1 MLVLLAC
8 IATAIAAP
16 NQPNQW
22 DYRVQGTIRV
32 VLPPLTTAHYC
43 RPSIQL
49 HIQRMSPEWYEPG
62 RVAIKLRAHTHAIP
76 AGVPSTI
83 RRTLETFGMRKLEP
97 LIPPHQASVLSTAS
111 VGLEQIAIA
120 SFDPGFDPFDVAAA
134 LAELPEVE
142 YATPL
147 YIRRTYLQPND
158 PHFSQ
163 QSALQRLNLPAAWD
177 ITTGSPTVTIA
188 IIDSGTD
195 YEHEDLAANL
205 WTNPGETGF
214 DAQGRD
220 KRTNGIDDD
229 GNGKIDDW
237 RGWDFIGNVTRTEF
251 INGTVRE
258 DNDPKVRASTI
269 TADMQH
275 GTYTAGAAS
284 ASTNNGRGIASP
296 GFRCRFTPIKCG
308 SDDASLAGSVLR
320 GYEAILYAARLGAH
334 VINCSWGGPGG
345 SPLEQ
350 QVIDQARALGSFIVV
365 AAGNEGINLDTQPYY
380 PASYSGVFT
389 VGASTS
395 ADVPA
400 NFSNYGTTV
409 AAFAPGVAIRTTAV
423 NNTYTTVEG
432 TSFSTP
438 LASGIAALLR
448 TLHPDWT
455 ADQIAAQLR
464 YSCDPLS
471 NVSPT
476 NRRLYYGRLNAYRAL
491 NANRSFTSGE
501 RFPGVQLLRVQVD
514 NGSSLRSTDFHQLQ
528 VTVRNLLAPA
538 ANVQL
543 SLSVSSNAIV
553 GSTTLSTTQ
562 LGTNQERTLT
572 TTIRLTEPVYFFDG
586 SVQLTITINA
596 DSIVEYAS
604 VSIPISLPTQNSYTR
619 MASDLPH
626 TFVAIATRG
635 LSGVWAIGRTPSNRP
650 LIVRSS
656 GTIFD
661 SSSISGTPTTLG
673 IASASTVCIGT
684 GNGQVWRTTNSGST
698 WTSTSVSST
707 TPSVQGIV
715 FFDANRG
722 ILIGQ
727 PAGNV
732 WRLCRTS
739 DGGASWQAAET
750 LPPPIGGEQTS
761 HHAIATLGDTIW
773 IGTTA
778 GRMLR
783 STDRG
788 ASWTVATVTPAGEIL
803 STTFSRSALG
813 YCLVRPSSGTE
824 RYSVFRTTDGGLSW
838 TAVGMTFSAPAPLL
852 RVLYA
857 PPRSRFLFALC
868 AGSQVLRSSDSAV
881 TWEPILTGNGITL
894 TAGFGTTTGQTATLY
909 MAGRTIASLRFS
921 IAEDRPMLRAT
932 PSDTLDLGTVQ
943 IDSTAVAQWTL
954 SNTGN
959 APLQL
964 SSFAIQSIT
973 ASSGEFEVLESTPVN
988 IAPNSTHTLA
998 IRFRPSAAGQRLAR
1012 LVLQTNADPPTYSII
1027 LRGVGIT
1034 LGSVHVEKS
1043 STCLVMQEGTAII
1056 ASCTCRP
1063 TRLRLWNL
1071 KGEHVCTIQPL
1082 THEIMLDPAG
1092 LAAGVYFYHIEC
1104 EEQQYFCGTVLVTK

>member
-1 MLVLLAC
+1 MLICLALVC
-8 IATAIAAP
+8 IASAIAA
-16 NQPNQW
+16 PNQW

-32 VLPPLTTAHYC
+32 VLPPVTTAQYC
-43 RPSIQL
+43 RPSIQV
-49 HIQRMSPEWYEPG
+49 HIQRVSPEWYEHG
-62 RVAIKLRAHTHAIP
+62 RVAIKIRERSAPLP
-76 AGVPSTI
+76 ASVPATI
-83 RRTLETFGMRKLEP
+83 RRTLETFGLRTIEP
-97 LIPPHQASVLSTAS
+97 FIPPHQAGILSATS
-111 VGLEQIAIA
+111 VGLEQIVIA
-120 SFDPGFDPFDVAAA
+120 RFDPGFDPFDVAAA

-158 PHFSQ
+158 PLFSQ
-163 QSALQRLNLPAAWD
+163 QIALQRLNLPAAWD
-177 ITTGSPTVTIA
+177 ITTGSPAVTIA

-237 RGWDFIGNVTRTEF
+237 RGWDFIGNVTRTEY
-251 INGTVRE
+251 INGIVRE

-275 GTYTAGAAS
+275 GTYTAGAAI

-296 GFRCRFTPIKCG
+296 GFRCRFIPIKCG
-308 SDDASLAGSVLR
+308 SDDASLSGSVLR

-365 AAGNEGINLDTQPYY
+365 AAGNEGINVDTQPYY
-380 PASYSGVFT
+380 PASYRGVFT

-400 NFSNYGTTV
+400 NFSNYGTAV

-423 NNTYTTVEG
+423 NNTYTAVEG
-432 TSFSTP
+432 TSFAAP

-455 ADQIAAQLR
+455 LDQIAAQLR

-501 RFPGVQLLRVQVD
+501 RFPGVQLLRIQVD
-514 NGSSLRSTDFHQLQ
+514 NGSSIRSTAIQQLQ

-553 GSTTLSTTQ
+553 GSSTLSTTQ

-586 SVQLTITINA
+586 SVQLTLTINA
-596 DSIVEYAS
+596 DGIVEYAS
-604 VSIPISLPTQNSYTR
+604 VSIPISLPTQNTYTR
-619 MASDLPH
+619 IVSDLPH

-656 GTIFD
+656 GAVFD
-661 SSSISGTPTTLG
+661 SSSISGTPTTIG

-698 WTSTSVSST
+698 WSSTSVSSI

-715 FFDANRG
+715 FFDATRG

-727 PAGNV
+727 PAGSV
-732 WRLCRTS
+732 WRICRTS
-739 DGGASWQAAET
+739 DAGATWHAAET
-750 LPPPIGGEQTS
+750 LPSPISGEQTS
-761 HHAIATLGDTIW
+761 HHAITTLGDTIW

-788 ASWTVATVTPAGEIL
+788 VRWTVTTVATSAGII
-803 STTFSRSALG
+803 STTFSRPNLG
-813 YCLVRPSSGTE
+813 YCLARLSGGQE
-824 RYSVFRTTDGGLSW
+824 RYTVFRTTDGGLTW
-838 TAVGMTFSAPAPLL
+838 TSVGATFSAPGPLPQ
-852 RVLYA
+852 VLYA

-868 AGSQVLRSSDSAV
+868 AGSQVLRSSDSAA
-881 TWEPILTGNGITL
+881 TWEPVLTGNGITM
-894 TAGFGTTTGQTATLY
+894 TAGFGTASGQTATLY
-909 MAGRTIASLRFS
+909 MAGRTLASLRVS
-921 IAEDRPMLRAT
+921 IAEDRPLLQAT
-932 PSDTLDLGTVQ
+932 PSDTLDFGAVQLDAATV
-943 IDSTAVAQWTL
+943 TQWTL
-954 SNTGN
+954 RNTGN
-959 APLQL
+959 ATLQL
-964 SSFAIQSIT
+964 SSFVLQPIT
-973 ASSGEFEVLESTPVN
+973 ATTGEFDVLDS
-988 IAPNSTHTLA
+988 APLSIEPNATRTLA
-998 IRFRPSAAGQRLAR
+998 IRFRPRAAGQRLAR
-1012 LVLQTNADPPTYSII
+1012 LVVQTNADPPSYSII
-1027 LRGVGIT
+1027 LQGIGMP
-1034 LGSVHVEKS
+1034 LGSVQQEES
-1043 STCLVMQEGTAII
+1043 SPCPVIQQGTTLV
-1056 ASCTCRP
+1056 ASCTCNP
-1063 TRLRLWNL
+1063 LRLRLWNIS
-1071 KGEHVCTIQPL
+1071 GEHIDAVPL
-1082 THEIMLDPAG
+1082 GTRQLMLDLAG
-1092 LAAGVYFYHIEC
+1092 LAAGAYFYRFEC
-1104 EEQQYFCGTVLVTK
+1104 DDGQYFCGVLLVTK